1 MLAGDPPTPKVVAPP
16 TEEALQQLSEA
27 RRMGSSGHPPRSE
40 LAHNSSSATA
50 QLSHSSSTLTNSSSN
65 YTASMSSADTVLPR
79 TSGPVTAQ
87 SGGLRKRPAADT
99 ASSVVSTCRHP
110 CPDAV
115 KAGSAP
121 PALSWT

>member
-1 MLAGDPPTPKVVAPP
+1 MCLQETLQPPKVVAPP

-40 LAHNSSSATA
+40 LAHSSSSATA

-87 SGGLRKRPAADT
+87 SGGLRKRPCRRYCLLCGKYVQ
-99 ASSVVSTCRHP
+99 AS
-110 CPDAV
+110 
-115 KAGSAP
+115 
-121 PALSWT
+121 LL